1 MSRARSWED
10 EWRATWLSDRAYV
23 STLDGWV
30 RRRMIAHHAAAD
42 REALHESVGPWTID
56 GLVSDVH
63 RHAAAGHWLW
73 ATTSI
78 CFLQE
83 LLFCI
88 EDGGVDLS
96 RHLGN
101 GFADEIE
108 ALRDLRNVVAHPA
121 NMPVPDDARAGV
133 KNEHAVDSFCARME
147 HDQEFWGFAVELLGN
162 WSLFSDRR
170 VTRFALRRLNTTG
183 RAYVRQLVASK
194 SIDLPTR

>member
-1 MSRARSWED
+1 VSGARSWED

-23 STLDGWV
+23 NALDGWV

-42 REALHESVGPWTID
+42 REARHESVGPWTVD

-63 RHAAAGHWLW
+63 RHASASHWLW

-88 EDGGVDLS
+88 DDGGVELS
-96 RHLGN
+96 RHLGA

-108 ALRDLRNVVAHPA
+108 ALRDLRNVIAHPA
-121 NMPVPDDARAGV
+121 KMPEKSNARAGE
-133 KNEHAVDSFCARME
+133 KKEHAVDSFCARME
-147 HDQEFWGFAVELLGN
+147 RDHEFWEFAVELLGN

-170 VTRFALRRLNTTG
+170 VTRFALRRLNTAG
-183 RAYVRQLVASK
+183 RAYVRQLGSSK
-194 SIDLPTR
+194 SVDLPRR